1 MMKVAIIALMLA
13 IAALGLGGFATFA
26 ALNDDETPPI
36 AAEPTWSSEECAN
49 ARAVLSGSDE
59 AGSILVRACLRDS
72 ECNPYIDLLQAIND
86 NCP

>member
-49 ARAVLSGSDE
+49 ARAVLSGSD
-59 AGSILVRACLRDS
+59 GSYVSIRGATWFLISAFIMPTYKRL
-72 ECNPYIDLLQAIND
+72 
-86 NCP
+86 